1 MEEEED
7 GMDEEMKGETSAE
20 WGAQHCMGEKVSQV
34 GFEFKEWKWPRW
46 W

>member
-20 WGAQHCMGEKVSQV
+20 WGARNRYVREGEL
-34 GFEFKEWKWPRW
+34 GWF
-46 W
+46 